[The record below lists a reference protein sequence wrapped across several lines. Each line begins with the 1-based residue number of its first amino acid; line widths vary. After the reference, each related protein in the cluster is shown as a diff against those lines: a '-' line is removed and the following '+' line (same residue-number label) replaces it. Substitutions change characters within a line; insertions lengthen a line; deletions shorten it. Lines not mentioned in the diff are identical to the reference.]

1 MFDPTNL
8 ILFFLM
14 YVASENIIF
23 KISSLHYKMGKDFDT
38 KDQGYKTKIDG
49 FVHSLEGVRGF
60 KGDIK
65 FGAKLGKV
73 LWGNMTAETQKK
85 IWDFH
90 DIRDIV
96 VKERGVVPLFNGV

>member
-1 MFDPTNL
+1 MYKSKRRSIKKKLIAFD
-8 ILFFLM
+8 
-14 YVASENIIF
+14 
-23 KISSLHYKMGKDFDT
+23 
-38 KDQGYKTKIDG
+38 
-49 FVHSLEGVRGF
+49 SLEGVRGF

-73 LWGNMTAETQKK
+73 LWGNITADTQKK

-96 VKERGVVPLFNGV
+96 MKERGVVPLFNGM